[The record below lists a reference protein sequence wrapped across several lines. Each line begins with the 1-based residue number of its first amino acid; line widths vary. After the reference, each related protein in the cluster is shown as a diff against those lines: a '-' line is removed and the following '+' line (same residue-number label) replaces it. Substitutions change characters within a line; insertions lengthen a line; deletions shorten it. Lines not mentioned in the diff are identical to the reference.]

1 MWEAQRSGRPPD
13 EKAYLEAV
21 LRLT

>member
-13 EKAYLEAV
+13 EKTYLEAV